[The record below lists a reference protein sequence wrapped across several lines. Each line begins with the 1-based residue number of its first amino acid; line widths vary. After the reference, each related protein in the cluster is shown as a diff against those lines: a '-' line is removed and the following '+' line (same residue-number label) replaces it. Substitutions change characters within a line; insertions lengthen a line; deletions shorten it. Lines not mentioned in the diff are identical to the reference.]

1 MNWYKSESATLPL
14 EIDTESSKVYNY
26 VRQNIEEVEK
36 ENEDGET
43 VTAYTYDEAKV
54 LKEDW
59 GLYLDLS
66 QAQADIDYLN
76 MITEDL

>member
-1 MNWYKSESATLPL
+1 MNWYKSESAIMPL
-14 EIDTESSKVYNY
+14 DTDTTSSEVYNY
-26 VRQNIEEVEK
+26 VRRNIETEERE
-36 ENEDGET
+36 ENGET
-43 VTAYTYDEAKV
+43 ITMYVYEEAKV
-54 LKEDW
+54 LKADW